1 MNGVRGPFQYD
12 TGNLSE
18 QERKDARTSVQ
29 VALGA
34 LDAYRAS
41 GSPQGETLADL
52 ERWLRNVARNLEKNG
67 ETSKV
72 P

>member
-1 MNGVRGPFQYD
+1 MNGVRGPFQFD
-12 TGNLSE
+12 IENLSE

-34 LDAYRAS
+34 LDAYRTS

-52 ERWLRNVARNLEKNG
+52 ERWLRNVARNLETNG
-67 ETSKV
+67 ETSKA

>member
-1 MNGVRGPFQYD
+1 MNGVRGPFQFD
-12 TGNLSE
+12 IGHLSE

-52 ERWLRNVARNLEKNG
+52 EHWLRDVARNLERNG
-67 ETSKV
+67 ESSQG

>member
-1 MNGVRGPFQYD
+1 MSGVPGPFQFD
-12 TGNLSE
+12 TGHLSE
-18 QERKDARTSVQ
+18 QERKDVRASVQ

-34 LDAYRAS
+34 LDAYRAA

-52 ERWLRNVARNLEKNG
+52 ERWLRNVVKNLERNG
-67 ETSKV
+67 EPSKV